1 MEDSS
6 EIIFDSGFTVP
17 VTQVS
22 LENVQDIVR
31 AVCLQS
37 TLLNVKAEL
46 DQMAEGLK
54 LLNVISLLRQHP
66 QKFKSL
72 FVFDVDS
79 VLTADQ
85 MVTLFDVA
93 YSPQGSTK
101 RVSEEATYMHWNEFL
116 HDLAHGLVGRH
127 MHTCK
132 SLKKGSYYHFSPIS
146 FSCSHHH
153 SFP

>member
-46 DQMAEGLK
+46 DQTAEGLK
-54 LLNVISLLRQHP
+54 LFNVISLLRQHP

-127 MHTCK
+127 MHTCE
-132 SLKKGSYYHFSPIS
+132 SLKKISYYHFSPIS
-146 FSCSHHH
+146 LFHL
-153 SFP
+153 